1 MSEEQRPPG
10 IPETVATYL
19 RLRGLPLSKAA
30 RRRKRRRGGPDGSQP
45 FAKGRDPGTLGDA
58 ISALTTASGWAPQL
72 EREDLALNW
81 EEIAGSDNAEHSHI
95 ETFARGL
102 VVVRCD
108 STARS
113 KQMHLMR
120 ANFLTRI
127 IELYPDAGV
136 EEIRFFGPEVPTW
149 KHGFRRVQGRGPR
162 DTYG

>member
-1 MSEEQRPPG
+1 MSEQRPPG

-30 RRRKRRRGGPDGSQP
+30 RRRKRRRGDPDGSQP
-45 FAKGRDPGTLGDA
+45 FSKGRDPGTLGDA

-81 EEIAGSDNAEHSHI
+81 EEIAGTDNAQHSHI

-127 IELYPDAGV
+127 LQLYPDAGV
-136 EEIRFFGPEVPTW
+136 EEIRFFGPDVPTW